1 MADDTPYLLR
11 GLQKR
16 EGSTTLLSSTSKY
29 LDEPRMRDW
38 IAMATL
44 RRSGKDVPTTSD
56 AYKLYHIMRDLED
69 NDRIEEL
76 FTENRKANP
85 ALDKWFNDRHI
96 STYTAQD
103 LVDRYPEGSM
113 GYNFG
118 RYLLDNG
125 FSVDIV
131 PRFEPKT
138 QWEYYNLRSG
148 QTHDLEHVICGG
160 GFDILGELAPGYA
173 RLSNVPRFL
182 SAELTGIVNAMQ
194 IFLQTR
200 ISVRTALHY
209 PQSFPIAMKAIQLGM
224 AVGEQSD
231 CAIFMIKYED
241 VFHLPLE
248 EARAAL
254 GIKGAYNLDSR
265 AASLEWDEYQ

>member
-38 IAMATL
+38 VAMALL

-56 AYKLYHIMRDLED
+56 AYKLYHILRDLED

-76 FTENRKANP
+76 FTQSRKENP

-96 STYTAQD
+96 SNYTAQD
-103 LVDRYPEGSM
+103 LVDQYPPGSI

-131 PRFEPKT
+131 PRYEPKT
-138 QWEYYNLRSG
+138 QYEFYNFRSG

-160 GFDILGELAPGYA
+160 GFDILGELVPGYA

-182 SAELTGIVNAMQ
+182 NAELCGVVNAMQ
-194 IFLQTR
+194 IMLQTR
-200 ISVRTALHY
+200 IAVRTQLHY
-209 PQSFPIAMKAIQLGM
+209 PQSWPTAMKAIQLGM

-254 GIKGAYNLDSR
+254 GIKGAYNLDSH